1 MRSAYDLELSELA
14 ELLVDEPAFRSRQVF
29 DGLHGGLRRVDEMT
43 DLPLALRSRLAELL
57 PSGPTVVSQQS
68 ADQGRTVKWALEL
81 DDGALVET
89 VLMHYERRSTV
100 CVSTQAGCAM
110 GCTFCATGQA
120 GFTRH
125 LTTGEI
131 IEQVVVAARTAA
143 PRRVSNIVFMGMGE
157 PLANW
162 RNLQPA
168 LHRLNGPLGLG
179 ARRLTV
185 STVGHVPGIR
195 SLTAEPLAVNLAVS
209 LHSADDRRRDE
220 LIPLNRRYPLGVLA
234 DVLAEYVE
242 ATHRRL
248 SFEWALIDGV
258 NDTDRDLDEL
268 AAYARPLGAHVN
280 LIPLNPTPGFLVRGS
295 TPRRVAEF
303 AQGLGDRGITATV
316 RITRGQ
322 EIDAACGQLAG
333 RTKVELRTKEEQDVE
348 P

>member
-1 MRSAYDLELSELA
+1 MTEI
-14 ELLVDEPAFRSRQVF
+14 PA
-29 DGLHGGLRRVDEMT
+29 
-43 DLPLALRSRLAELL
+43 ALRGRLAEIL
-57 PSGPTVVSQQS
+57 PAGLTVVSERS
-68 ADQGRTVKWALEL
+68 ADDGGTVKWALEL
-81 DDGALVET
+81 DDGALIET

-110 GCTFCATGQA
+110 ACSFCATGQA

-131 IEQVVVAARTAA
+131 IEQVVIAARAAA

-162 RNLQPA
+162 KNLAPA

-195 SLTAEPLAVNLAVS
+195 NLTAEPLAVNLAVS
-209 LHSADDRRRDE
+209 LHSADDRRRDA
-220 LIPLNRRYPLGVLA
+220 LIPLNRTYPLGVLA
-234 DVLAEYVE
+234 EVLADYVE
-242 ATHRRL
+242 TTHRRL

-268 AAYARPLGAHVN
+268 AAYARPLAAHVN
-280 LIPLNPTPGFLVRGS
+280 LIPLNPTPGYLVRGS
-295 TPRRVAEF
+295 TPQRVAKF
-303 AQGLGDRGITATV
+303 AAGLAQRQVTATV
-316 RITRGQ
+316 RMTRGQ

-333 RTKVELRTKEEQDVE
+333 RTKVELRTKEETDVG

>member
-1 MRSAYDLELSELA
+1 MRSAYDLELEDLSELLP
-14 ELLVDEPAFRSRQVF
+14 EEPTYRARQVF
-29 DGLHGGLRRVDEMT
+29 DGLHGGLRRIDEMT
-43 DLPLALRSRLAELL
+43 EIPAALRGRLAEIL
-57 PSGPTVVSQQS
+57 PAGLTVVSERS
-68 ADQGRTVKWALEL
+68 ADDGGTVKWALEL
-81 DDGALVET
+81 DDGALIET

-110 GCTFCATGQA
+110 ACSFCATGQA

-131 IEQVVVAARTAA
+131 VEQVVIAARAAA

-162 RNLQPA
+162 KNLAPA

-195 SLTAEPLAVNLAVS
+195 NLTAEPLAVNLAVS
-209 LHSADDRRRDE
+209 LHSADDRRRDA
-220 LIPLNRRYPLGVLA
+220 LIPLNRTYPLGVLA
-234 DVLAEYVE
+234 EVLADYVE
-242 ATHRRL
+242 TTHRRL

-268 AAYARPLGAHVN
+268 AAYARPLAAHVN
-280 LIPLNPTPGFLVRGS
+280 LIPLNPTPGYLVRGS
-295 TPRRVAEF
+295 TPQRVAEF
-303 AQGLGDRGITATV
+303 AAGLAHRQVTATV
-316 RITRGQ
+316 RMTRGQ

-333 RTKVELRTKEEQDVE
+333 RTKVELRTKEETDVG

>member
-1 MRSAYDLELSELA
+1 MTEI
-14 ELLVDEPAFRSRQVF
+14 PA
-29 DGLHGGLRRVDEMT
+29 
-43 DLPLALRSRLAELL
+43 ALRGRLAEIL
-57 PSGPTVVSQQS
+57 PAGLTVVSERS
-68 ADQGRTVKWALEL
+68 ADDGGTVKWALEL
-81 DDGALVET
+81 DDGALIET

-110 GCTFCATGQA
+110 ACSFCATGQA

-131 IEQVVVAARTAA
+131 VEQVVIAARAAA

-162 RNLQPA
+162 KNLAPA

-195 SLTAEPLAVNLAVS
+195 NLTAEPLAVNLAVS
-209 LHSADDRRRDE
+209 LHSADDRRRDA
-220 LIPLNRRYPLGVLA
+220 LIPLNRTYPLGVLA
-234 DVLAEYVE
+234 EVLADYVE
-242 ATHRRL
+242 TTHRRL

-268 AAYARPLGAHVN
+268 AAYARPLAAHVN
-280 LIPLNPTPGFLVRGS
+280 RIPLNPTPGYLVRGS
-295 TPRRVAEF
+295 TPQRVAEF
-303 AQGLGDRGITATV
+303 AAGLAHRQVTATV
-316 RITRGQ
+316 RMTRGQ

-333 RTKVELRTKEEQDVE
+333 RTKVELRTKEETDVG

>member
-1 MRSAYDLELSELA
+1 
-14 ELLVDEPAFRSRQVF
+14 
-29 DGLHGGLRRVDEMT
+29 
-43 DLPLALRSRLAELL
+43 
-57 PSGPTVVSQQS
+57 
-68 ADQGRTVKWALEL
+68 
-81 DDGALVET
+81 
-89 VLMHYERRSTV
+89 MHYERRSTV

-110 GCTFCATGQA
+110 ACSFCATGQA

-131 IEQVVVAARTAA
+131 VEQVVIAARAAA

-162 RNLQPA
+162 KNLAPA

-195 SLTAEPLAVNLAVS
+195 NLTAEPLAVNLAVS
-209 LHSADDRRRDE
+209 LHSADDRRRDA
-220 LIPLNRRYPLGVLA
+220 LIPLNRTYPLGVLA
-234 DVLAEYVE
+234 EVLADYVE
-242 ATHRRL
+242 TTHRRL

-268 AAYARPLGAHVN
+268 AAYARPLAAHVN
-280 LIPLNPTPGFLVRGS
+280 LIPLNPTPGYLVRGS

-303 AQGLGDRGITATV
+303 AAGLAQRQVTATV
-316 RITRGQ
+316 RMTRGQ

-333 RTKVELRTKEEQDVE
+333 RTKVELRTKEETDVG

>member
-1 MRSAYDLELSELA
+1 MRSAYDLELEDLSELLP
-14 ELLVDEPAFRSRQVF
+14 EEPTYRARQVF
-29 DGLHGGLRRVDEMT
+29 DGLHGGLRRIDEMT
-43 DLPLALRSRLAELL
+43 EIPAALRGRLAEIL
-57 PSGPTVVSQQS
+57 PAGLAVVSERS
-68 ADQGRTVKWALEL
+68 ADDGGTVKWALEL
-81 DDGALVET
+81 DDGALIET

-110 GCTFCATGQA
+110 ACSFCATGQA

-131 IEQVVVAARTAA
+131 VEQVVIAARAAA

-162 RNLQPA
+162 KNLAPA

-195 SLTAEPLAVNLAVS
+195 NLTAEPLAVNLAVS
-209 LHSADDRRRDE
+209 LHSADDRRRDA
-220 LIPLNRRYPLGVLA
+220 LIPLNRTYPLGVLA
-234 DVLAEYVE
+234 EVLADYVE
-242 ATHRRL
+242 TTHRRL

-268 AAYARPLGAHVN
+268 AAYARPLAAHVN
-280 LIPLNPTPGFLVRGS
+280 LIPLNPTPGYLVRGS
-295 TPRRVAEF
+295 TPQRVAEF
-303 AQGLGDRGITATV
+303 AAGLAHRQVTATV
-316 RITRGQ
+316 RMTRGQ

-333 RTKVELRTKEEQDVE
+333 RTKVEVRTKEETDVG

>member
-1 MRSAYDLELSELA
+1 VRSAYDLELEDLSELLP
-14 ELLVDEPAFRSRQVF
+14 EEPTYRARQVF
-29 DGLHGGLRRVDEMT
+29 DGLHGGLRRIDEMT
-43 DLPLALRSRLAELL
+43 EIPAALRGRLAEIL
-57 PSGPTVVSQQS
+57 PAGLAVVSERS
-68 ADQGRTVKWALEL
+68 ADDGGTVKWALEL
-81 DDGALVET
+81 DDGALIET

-110 GCTFCATGQA
+110 ACSFCATGQA

-131 IEQVVVAARTAA
+131 VEQVVIAARAAA

-162 RNLQPA
+162 KNLAPA

-195 SLTAEPLAVNLAVS
+195 NLTAEPLAVNLAVS
-209 LHSADDRRRDE
+209 LHSADDRRRDA
-220 LIPLNRRYPLGVLA
+220 LIPLNRTYPLGVLA
-234 DVLAEYVE
+234 EVLADYVE
-242 ATHRRL
+242 TTHRRL

-268 AAYARPLGAHVN
+268 AAYARPLAAHVN
-280 LIPLNPTPGFLVRGS
+280 LIPLNPTPGYLVRGS
-295 TPRRVAEF
+295 TPQRVAEF
-303 AQGLGDRGITATV
+303 AAGLAHRQVTATV
-316 RITRGQ
+316 RMTRGQ

-333 RTKVELRTKEEQDVE
+333 RTKVEVRTKEETDVG

>member
-1 MRSAYDLELSELA
+1 VRSAYDLELEDLSELLP
-14 ELLVDEPAFRSRQVF
+14 EEPTYRARQVF
-29 DGLHGGLRRVDEMT
+29 DGLHGGLRRIDEMT
-43 DLPLALRSRLAELL
+43 EIPAALRGRLAEIL
-57 PSGPTVVSQQS
+57 PAGLTVVSERS
-68 ADQGRTVKWALEL
+68 ADDGGTVKWALEL
-81 DDGALVET
+81 DDGALIET

-110 GCTFCATGQA
+110 ACSFCATGQA

-131 IEQVVVAARTAA
+131 VEQVVIAARAAA

-162 RNLQPA
+162 KNLAPA

-195 SLTAEPLAVNLAVS
+195 NLTAEPLAVNLAVS
-209 LHSADDRRRDE
+209 LHSADDRRRDA
-220 LIPLNRRYPLGVLA
+220 LIPLNRTYPLGVLA
-234 DVLAEYVE
+234 EVLADYVE
-242 ATHRRL
+242 TTHRRL

-268 AAYARPLGAHVN
+268 AAYARPLAAHVN
-280 LIPLNPTPGFLVRGS
+280 LIPLNPTPGYLVRGS
-295 TPRRVAEF
+295 TPQRVAEF
-303 AQGLGDRGITATV
+303 AAGLAHRQVTATV
-316 RITRGQ
+316 RMTRGQ

-333 RTKVELRTKEEQDVE
+333 RTKVELRTKEETDVG